1 MELKISEAELKDIT
15 SVLYRILIPR
25 PIAWVSTKSK
35 NGIDNLAPF
44 SFYGGVTAN
53 PPIVSLGIGRRK
65 GKHKD
70 TAQNIIDTE
79 ECVIHL
85 TSVELSEKMVLT
97 SAELPPDEDEF
108 EVAGINKRD
117 SVDVKP
123 PIIKEAQIAME
134 GKLYEHIEVG
144 NSPGDM
150 MLIEIIR
157 IHIDDSILDERGKP
171 DVAKIDPLARLG
183 GRKYASLNEA
193 WDIVRPN

>member
-108 EVAGINKRD
+108 EVAGINKKD

>member
-134 GKLYEHIEVG
+134 GTLYKHIEVG

>member
-1 MELKISEAELKDIT
+1 MELKISEAKLKDIT

>member
-1 MELKISEAELKDIT
+1 MELKISEAKLKDIT

-171 DVAKIDPLARLG
+171 DVTKIDPLARLG

>member
-1 MELKISEAELKDIT
+1 MELKISEAKLKDIT

-97 SAELPPDEDEF
+97 SAELPPEEDEF
-108 EVAGINKRD
+108 EVAGINKKN

-134 GKLYEHIEVG
+134 GTLYKHIEVG